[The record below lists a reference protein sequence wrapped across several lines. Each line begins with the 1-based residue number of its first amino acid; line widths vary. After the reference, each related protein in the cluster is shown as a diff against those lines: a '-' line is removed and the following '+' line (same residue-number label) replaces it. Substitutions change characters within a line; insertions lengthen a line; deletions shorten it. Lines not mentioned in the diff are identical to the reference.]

1 MEKYDN
7 KVIQQGKVLFVNAKK
22 EEKDPKIT
30 SIVMETTVSRDG
42 TKKNRI
48 MVMCFGAQAKESLKY
63 KPGDFIRV
71 TGNMQTHKRK
81 NAEGKQSNVQNV
93 VAEEIV
99 PARTKTEEKYGMK
112 GAGTY
117 LKINEVYLMGIV
129 TGISDYGK
137 NMKYIMV
144 RTVHKGVSANIM
156 AKAYINPY
164 NEEILNELE
173 IGDGVCIA
181 GTIQVNPRK
190 GKENRTLY
198 FENLIAIDI
207 SKVA

>member
-48 MVMCFGAQAKESLKY
+48 MVMCFGERAKESLKY
-63 KPGDFIRV
+63 KPGDFLRI
-71 TGNMQTHKRK
+71 TGNMQVHKET
-81 NAEGKQSNVQNV
+81 NEEGKQLNIQNV

-112 GAGTY
+112 GSGMY
-117 LKINEVYLMGIV
+117 IKINEVYLMGIV
-129 TGISDYGK
+129 TGISDYG

-144 RTVHKGVSANIM
+144 RTVHNGITSNIM

-164 NEEILNELE
+164 NKELLNELKM
-173 IGDGVCIA
+173 GDGVCIA
-181 GTIQVNPRK
+181 GTIQVNSRK

-198 FENLIAIDI
+198 FENLIATDI
-207 SKVA
+207 SKIA